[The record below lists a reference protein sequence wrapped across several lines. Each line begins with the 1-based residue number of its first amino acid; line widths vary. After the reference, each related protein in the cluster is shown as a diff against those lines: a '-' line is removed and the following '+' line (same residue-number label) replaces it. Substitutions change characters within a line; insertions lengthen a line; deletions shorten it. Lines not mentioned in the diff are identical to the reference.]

1 MAEGEIKKVL
11 RDSSL
16 WFQEAKKSIPGG
28 VDSPVRAFQSVGGT
42 PFFVKSGHGSKLVDV
57 EGREYI
63 DFVCSYGPLILGH
76 AHPAIVRAIQDQ
88 VKHGTS
94 YGAPTPL
101 EVELANLVKMAM
113 PSIDLVRFVNSGTEA
128 TMSAVRLARAF
139 TKRKKILKFECC
151 YHGHGDSFLS
161 KAGSGLATLGIS
173 ASPGVPEEIAALTLN
188 APYNNVPAVQKIF
201 ETEGSDIAAVIV
213 EPIPANT
220 GVLLPRGAFLSGL
233 REITEQY
240 DSLLIFDEVI
250 SGFRLAFGG
259 AQEFVGVHPDLT
271 TLGKIIGGGLPV
283 GAYGGRGDVMSMVAP
298 LGPVYQAGTLSGNPL
313 AMRAGIETLRQLQM
327 PNFYKALNEKTL
339 RFVEALQIT
348 VKRRNWPVTINH
360 IGSMLTMFF
369 TAKPVVDYESA
380 KTSDTKA
387 YAHFFHEMLKRKIF
401 LAPSQFE
408 AMFVSSAHTID
419 DLSATADA
427 AEQILEKM
435 F

>member
-1 MAEGEIKKVL
+1 MAEGKIKL
-11 RDSSL
+11 LQNSSF
-16 WFQEAKKSIPGG
+16 WFREARKSIPGG
-28 VDSPVRAFQSVGGT
+28 VNSPVRAFTAVGGE
-42 PFFVKSGHGSKLVDV
+42 PFFVRNAHGSKLVDV

-63 DFVCSYGPLILGH
+63 DFVGSYGPLILGH
-76 AHPAIVRAIQDQ
+76 AHPAIVRAIQEQ
-88 VKHGTS
+88 VTHGTS

-101 EVELANLVKMAM
+101 EVELANLVKSAM
-113 PSIDLVRFVNSGTEA
+113 PSIDLIRFVNSGTEA

-139 TKRKKILKFECC
+139 TKRKKILKFEGC

-173 ASPGVPEEIAALTLN
+173 ASPGVPQEFAALTLN
-188 APYNNVPAVQKIF
+188 APYNNIEAVRRIF
-201 ETEGSDIAAVIV
+201 EAEGKEIAAIIV

-233 REITEQY
+233 REITRQY
-240 DSLLIFDEVI
+240 DALLIFDEVI
-250 SGFRLAFGG
+250 SGFRLALGG
-259 AQEFVGVHPDLT
+259 AQEFVGVRPDLT

-283 GAYGGRGDVMSMVAP
+283 GAYGGRADVMSLVAP
-298 LGPVYQAGTLSGNPL
+298 QGPVYQAGTLSGNPL
-313 AMRAGIETLRQLQM
+313 AMRAGIEMLRQLNM
-327 PNFYKALNEKTL
+327 PGFHKTL
-339 RFVEALQIT
+339 NDKTQRFVDALQTT
-348 VKRRNWPVTINH
+348 VKRRNWPITINH

-369 TAKPVVDYESA
+369 TGKPVFDYESA
-380 KTSDTKA
+380 KTSDPKA
-387 YAHFFHEMLKRKIF
+387 YAIFFHGMLKHGVF